1 MFILR
6 SLVEQ
11 HTKKGSKPLYTCFID
26 FRKAFDSVWI
36 QGLFYKM
43 RQIGISDK
51 FYKIVKEMY
60 SKTKLCV
67 NLANSLTEFFQS
79 NVGVRQWDNMNPN
92 LFKIFIHDIQKELD
106 SSYYPVVLNKTPLS
120 CLLYADDMI
129 LNWHRVWFLSTFL
142 LQFYKICHWFQFVSF
157 YRKVPGA
164 KLSQM
169 LFWNR

>member
-6 SLVEQ
+6 SRVEQ
-11 HTKKGSKPLYTCFID
+11 QTKKGSKPLYTCFID
-26 FRKAFDSVWI
+26 FRKAFDSVWL

-43 RQIGISDK
+43 RQIGIGDK

-79 NVGVRQWDNMNPN
+79 NVGVRQRDNMNPN

-129 LNWHRVWFLSTFL
+129 LLFSIAEG
-142 LQFYKICHWFQFVSF
+142 LQASLE
-157 YRKVPGA
+157 
-164 KLSQM
+164 KLSKYCSQ
-169 LFWNR
+169 WNLLWYFCFVQNFFFGQDES